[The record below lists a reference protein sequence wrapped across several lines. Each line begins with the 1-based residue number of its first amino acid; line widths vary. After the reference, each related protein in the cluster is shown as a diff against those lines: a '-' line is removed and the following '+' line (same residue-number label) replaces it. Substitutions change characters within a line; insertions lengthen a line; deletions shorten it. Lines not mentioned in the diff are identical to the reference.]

1 MSDIFGKFIDKKK
14 SESAFLSLEDGESAK
29 VLRLKSIKE
38 VTKAG
43 FGGEEKSVLRLKCEV
58 MTSEGIRDKDFDN
71 GTQRFAMELQEKGID
86 IGYGFT
92 ITRTGQQT
100 KTRYTISDVVAPQGI
115 ELPKVEVPGVTN
127 APSTT
132 LPDGKEM

>member
-115 ELPKVEVPGVTN
+115 ELPKVEVEGVLKDG
-127 APSTT
+127 APV
-132 LPDGKEM
+132 

>member
-43 FGGEEKSVLRLKCEV
+43 FGGEEDSS
-58 MTSEGIRDKDFDN
+58 T
-71 GTQRFAMELQEKGID
+71 
-86 IGYGFT
+86 
-92 ITRTGQQT
+92 
-100 KTRYTISDVVAPQGI
+100 PQ
-115 ELPKVEVPGVTN
+115 V
-127 APSTT
+127 
-132 LPDGKEM
+132 